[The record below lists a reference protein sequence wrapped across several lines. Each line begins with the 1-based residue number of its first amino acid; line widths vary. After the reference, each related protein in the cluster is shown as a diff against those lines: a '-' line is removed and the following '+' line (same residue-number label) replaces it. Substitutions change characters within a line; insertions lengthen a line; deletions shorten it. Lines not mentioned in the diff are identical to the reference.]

1 MHRKRAEN
9 SMNSKSSTPEQSN
22 ITLSDR
28 LSAIAIVL
36 RPQQYYKNFL
46 IFFGLFFSKNLFRV
60 DLWFPILLAFII
72 LCFTSSLNYLVN
84 DLRDRERDR
93 YHPEKC
99 NRPFPSGQISSFLG
113 VVVALSLFLIII
125 ILLIIL
131 PPSPIFPYTTEEIS
145 LYPGEQEEITEHA
158 SISIPSKT
166 AFTLV
171 LGGFFVT
178 SQVYSLFLKRIVFA
192 DTIMISVNYVWRAIA
207 GAVIINVY
215 VSPWLIILC
224 FITAMMLSLAKRK
237 GDFAVLKEKASKHKE
252 VFSMYTPELLDQS
265 LATITAI
272 ELLAVFIY
280 LVERHPNETVF
291 IVLALPLFTFAIF
304 RYLFLVSTN
313 NVIGR
318 RAERLFFDK
327 QLLLVGVT
335 IILLFFI
342 AIYFPNFLDDLLGIS
357 DPIP

>member
-1 MHRKRAEN
+1 MSPKH
-9 SMNSKSSTPEQSN
+9 STPEQPR
-22 ITLSDR
+22 ITLNDH
-28 LSAIAIVL
+28 LQAILVLL
-36 RPQQYYKNFL
+36 RPHQYYKNFL
-46 IFFGLFFSKNLFRV
+46 IFFGLFFSRNLFRI
-60 DLWFPILLAFII
+60 DLWLPIFLAFIA
-72 LCFTSSLNYLVN
+72 LCLTSSLNYLIN
-84 DLRDRERDR
+84 DFRDRERDR
-93 YHPEKC
+93 YHPEKS
-99 NRPFPSGQISSFLG
+99 NRPFPSGRVSTVSGLFIAFLL
-113 VVVALSLFLIII
+113 VILIII
-125 ILLIIL
+125 ILIIL
-131 PPSPIFPYTTEEIS
+131 PPSPIRQFNLEEIS
-145 LYPGEQEEITEHA
+145 VLSINQEGEIEHA

-166 AFTLV
+166 AFILV

-207 GAVIINVY
+207 GAVLIAVS

-237 GDFAVLKEKASKHKE
+237 GDISVLKDKASLHKQ
-252 VFSMYTPELLDQS
+252 VFDMYTPELLDQS

-280 LVERHPNETVF
+280 LVERHPYETVF

-304 RYLFLVSTN
+304 RYLFLVSSN
-313 NVIGR
+313 SIIGR

-327 QLLLVGVT
+327 QLLLIAVT

-342 AIYFPNFLDDLLGIS
+342 AIYFPNFLDNVLGIP
-357 DPIP
+357 DPNW